1 MDINESFYIDFLK
14 ILNDYK
20 VRYLLIGGYAVNLHG
35 YSRYTGDLDIWSDPS
50 RENSERLISV
60 IDKFGF
66 DTEILKGRDLLNE
79 SPIKLTED
87 ILKIEILSS
96 LVGGFTFEEAYGRSL
111 EIDIEGLKF
120 RLISFQDLIANK
132 EKSMRMKDATDV
144 YYLKEIK
151 KIQDKKNEQ
160 N

>member
-1 MDINESFYIDFLK
+1 MDINESFYTDFLK
-14 ILNDYK
+14 ILNEYK
-20 VRYLLIGGYAVNLHG
+20 VKYLLIGGYAVNLHG

-50 RENSERLISV
+50 KENAEKLITA

-66 DTEILKGRDLLNE
+66 DTEILKGKDFLNE
-79 SPIKLTED
+79 SPIKLSED
-87 ILKIEILSS
+87 ILKIEILHSI
-96 LVGGFTFEEAYGRSL
+96 VGGFTFEEAYNRSL
-111 EIDIEGLKF
+111 EMDIGGLKF
-120 RLISFQDLIANK
+120 RLISFQDLITNK

>member
-1 MDINESFYIDFLK
+1 MDINESFYTDFIK
-14 ILNDYK
+14 ILNEYK

-35 YSRYTGDLDIWSDPS
+35 YSRYTGDLDIWADPS
-50 RENSERLISV
+50 KENSGKLISV

-66 DTEILKGRDLLNE
+66 DTEILKGKDLTNE

-87 ILKIEILSS
+87 ILKIEILPSI
-96 LVGGFTFEEAYGRSL
+96 VGGFTFDEAYERSIAMN
-111 EIDIEGLKF
+111 IDNLVF
-120 RLISFQDLIANK
+120 RLISFQDLISNK

-144 YYLKEIK
+144 YYLKEVK